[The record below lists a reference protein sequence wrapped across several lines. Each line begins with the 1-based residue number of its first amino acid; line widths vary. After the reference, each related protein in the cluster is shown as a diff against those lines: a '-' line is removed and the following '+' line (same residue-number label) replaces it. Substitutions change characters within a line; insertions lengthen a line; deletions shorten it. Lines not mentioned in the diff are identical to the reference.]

1 MPRCIEYTARGT
13 RCKLQA
19 MAGWDVCGSHSPGH
33 SPITTRGVAKRKRNA
48 TGGVVITMPKP
59 PGRRPRPREPEY
71 DPTWDELRE
80 FDTHPVYSLAAFKR
94 FCRLLTLEDG
104 RAMRL
109 EEFQCHMLADHFG
122 EAIETLIIIP
132 KKNGKSTLLAALAL
146 FHLMVTADAECVI
159 GAASRD
165 QATII
170 NDQAVGFVRRSP
182 ALAARV
188 DVKRGYREIRS
199 TKDSGRIRVLAADVD
214 TADGVIPTLALV
226 DELHRH
232 KSAGLY
238 GIFRDGLGPRGGR
251 MITISTA
258 GEAEVTPLG
267 TMRLAALALP
277 NIERDGA
284 HVRCATD
291 NSEYVMHE
299 WALSRDDD
307 RDDMHVVKGANPAS
321 WQTLAA
327 LKSRHDSPSMLD
339 WQWARFAC
347 GVWVA
352 AEEWWVTGEE
362 WHSLASGD
370 RLQDGD
376 MITVGFDGSRT
387 GDATALI
394 GCRVDDGLL
403 QLLAVWE
410 APNGGVPWEVPM
422 DSVDAAVAD
431 AMERYR
437 VVRGY
442 FDPPLWRSEIEGWAR
457 EFGDNAV
464 RKFDTTKVR
473 MVGAVERFRTDVTAH
488 KLHYAGSE
496 VLTRHVLNAQV
507 KEARGGGYWL
517 SKERPGSPHRID
529 AAIAAV
535 LAYEARA
542 DALASGETVRKSRV
556 PVSWS

>member
-1 MPRCIEYTARGT
+1 MKGWTVCAGHARGH
-13 RCKLQA
+13 KPVKA
-19 MAGWDVCGSHSPGH
+19 SVGEAYSPQKASVGE
-33 SPITTRGVAKRKRNA
+33 AFA
-48 TGGVVITMPKP
+48 EVITMPRP
-59 PGRRPRPREPEY
+59 VGRPRTRPVPVPYDFAADALGWLGDSPRY
-71 DPTWDELRE
+71 DLRT
-80 FDTHPVYSLAAFKR
+80 FRRFVSVLA
-94 FCRLLTLEDG
+94 LEDG
-104 RAMRL
+104 RDM
-109 EEFQCHMLADHFG
+109 EVEPFQVVMLRDHFG
-122 EAIETLIIIP
+122 GALECLIIIP

-146 FHLMVTADAECVI
+146 FHLCVTPDAECVI

-165 QATII
+165 QATILY
-170 NDQAVGFVRRSP
+170 DQAAGFVRRCP

-199 TKDSGRIRVLAADVD
+199 RRDSGRIRVLAADVD

-238 GIFRDGLGPRGGR
+238 GIFRDGLGPRSGQ
-251 MITISTA
+251 MVTISTA
-258 GEAEVTPLG
+258 GEHEVSPLG

-277 NIERDGA
+277 HQERDGA
-284 HVRCATD
+284 HLRCASDDDT
-291 NSEYVMHE
+291 YVMHE
-299 WALSRDDD
+299 WALGRDDD
-307 RDDMHVVKGANPAS
+307 RDDMVIVKTANPAS

-327 LKSRHDSPSMLD
+327 LKHRHDSPSMLD

-352 AEEWWVTGEE
+352 AEEWWVSGEE
-362 WHSLASGD
+362 WAHLRTHE
-370 RLQDGD
+370 RLDDGD
-376 MITVGFDGSRT
+376 MITLGFDGART
-387 GDATALI
+387 GDATALV
-394 GCRVDDGLL
+394 GCRLSDGLL

-410 APNGGVPWEVPM
+410 APDDGRPWEVST
-422 DSVDAAVAD
+422 DEVDVALYE
-431 AMERYR
+431 AMETYR

-442 FDPPLWRSEIEGWAR
+442 FDPPLWRTEIESWAR
-457 EFGDNAV
+457 EYGELSV

-473 MVGAVERFRTDVTAH
+473 MVGAVERFRTDVTARTL
-488 KLHYAGSE
+488 KYNVSD

-517 SKERPGSPHRID
+517 GKDRPGSQNRID

-542 DALASGETVRKSRV
+542 DALAAGEAMPRSRV
-556 PVSWS
+556 PNSW

>member
-1 MPRCIEYTARGT
+1 
-13 RCKLQA
+13 
-19 MAGWDVCGSHSPGH
+19 VCSQHSPGH
-33 SPITTRGVAKRKRNA
+33 GPIA
-48 TGGVVITMPKP
+48 TGGVAKGSGNATHGVVKVP
-59 PGRRPRPREPEY
+59 PRVGRPPREREPEY
-71 DPTWDELRE
+71 DPTFDELRE
-80 FDTHPVYSLAAFKR
+80 FDVKPVYSLPAFAR
-94 FCRLLTLEDG
+94 FCRALTLENG
-104 RAMRL
+104 EAMRL
-109 EEFQCHMLADHFG
+109 EDFQRDMLADHFG
-122 EAIETLIIIP
+122 GTIETLIIIP

-146 FHLMVTADAECVI
+146 FHLVVTRDAECVI

-165 QATII
+165 QATILY
-170 NDQAVGFVRRSP
+170 DQASGFVRRSA
-182 ALAARV
+182 ALAWRV
-188 DVKRGYREIRS
+188 DVKRGYREIRNRN
-199 TKDSGRIRVLAADVD
+199 DSGRIRVLAADVD

-238 GIFRDGLGPRGGR
+238 GIFRDGLGPREGQ

-277 NIERDGA
+277 DLIRNGA
-284 HVRCATD
+284 HVKAVTED
-291 NSEYVMHE
+291 GQYVMHE
-299 WALSRDDD
+299 WALGRDDD
-307 RDDMHVVKGANPAS
+307 RDDMKVVKGANPAS

-327 LKSRHDSPSMLD
+327 LRSRHDSPSMLD

-352 AEEWWVTGEE
+352 AEEWWVSGEE
-362 WHSLASGD
+362 WHALASAE
-370 RLQDGD
+370 RIRDGE
-376 MITVGFDGSRT
+376 MITIGFDGSRT
-387 GDATALI
+387 GDSTALVA
-394 GCRVDDGLL
+394 CRIEDGLI
-403 QLLAVWE
+403 QLLDIWE
-410 APNGGVPWEVPM
+410 APTSGIPWEVP
-422 DSVDAAVAD
+422 VDKVDVALAD

-457 EFGDNAV
+457 EFSEQSV

-473 MVGAVERFRTDVTAH
+473 MVGAVERFRTDVTART
-488 KLHYAGSE
+488 LHYAGSE

-517 SKERPGSPHRID
+517 SKERPGSTNRID

-542 DALASGETVRKSRV
+542 DALASGETGRQSRV
-556 PVSWS
+556 PISW

>member
-1 MPRCIEYTARGT
+1 MTTVTA
-13 RCKLQA
+13 K
-19 MAGWDVCGSHSPGH
+19 S
-33 SPITTRGVAKRKRNA
+33 KRKGKD
-48 TGGVVITMPKP
+48 GGAPSL
-59 PGRRPRPREPEY
+59 R
-71 DPTWDELRE
+71 DELSE
-80 FDTHPVYSLAAFKR
+80 FDERPVYGLPEFRR
-94 FCRLLTLEDG
+94 FCRALTLEDG
-104 RAMRL
+104 GIMRL
-109 EEFQCHMLADHFG
+109 QDFQTDMLADHFAG
-122 EAIETLIIIP
+122 ALETLIIIP

-146 FHLMVTADAECVI
+146 FHLVVTQDAECVV

-165 QATII
+165 QATILY
-170 NDQAVGFVRRSP
+170 DQAHGFVRRSP
-182 ALAARV
+182 ALALRV

-199 TKDSGRIRVLAADVD
+199 RKDSGRIRVLAADVD

-238 GIFRDGLGPRGGR
+238 GIFRDGLGPRSGQ
-251 MITISTA
+251 MVTISTA

-277 NIERDGA
+277 DIERDGA
-284 HVRCATD
+284 HIRCASAD
-291 NSEYVMHE
+291 GQYVMHE

-307 RDDMHVVKGANPAS
+307 RDDMKVVKRANPAS

-362 WHSLASGD
+362 WHALASAE
-370 RLQDGD
+370 RLKDGD
-376 MITVGFDGSRT
+376 MITLGFDGSRT
-387 GDATALI
+387 GDATALVA
-394 GCRVDDGLL
+394 CRLSDGLI

-410 APNGGVPWEVPM
+410 VPGGGVAWEVPT
-422 DSVDAAVAD
+422 DQVDVALAN
-431 AMERYR
+431 AMEAYR
-437 VVRGY
+437 VTRGY
-442 FDPPLWRSEIEGWAR
+442 FDPPLWRSEIEAWAR

-473 MVGAVERFRTDVTAH
+473 MVGAVERFRTDVNART
-488 KLHYAGSE
+488 LHYAGNE

-507 KEARGGGYWL
+507 REARGGGYWL
-517 SKERPGSPHRID
+517 SKERPGSPNRID

-542 DALASGETVRKSRV
+542 DSLAAGEGRPQTRQVV
-556 PVSWS
+556 TWN